1 MNGMASLVQ
10 TLLELYSSRSSG
22 VFRIERQTAKKQLV
36 LKDGLLVYA
45 ESNLPQEHLARIMI
59 VMSLL
64 PKDKMKDISV
74 LMKTRKTS
82 EEAIFEAC
90 HPDAQ
95 SLLKGRHEQAIVIT
109 ASLLGWDE
117 FAMHFY
123 PGENL
128 VRFQLNLGL
137 ALPDLLSISARRAV
151 KDHRGPFSS
160 TQLEETFVLCE
171 SFSRKEMPFP
181 LSKEEYYVCSL
192 LNEKIKAADLIS
204 VIPAGEAAPE
214 ELLRRLMILG
224 LIKLEAKASSASE
237 SYSLVLEIE
246 DMLLRFETASPYE
259 ILSVKTDAN
268 QAELQA
274 AYHELAKRVH
284 PDRFQSRDFSAQDRE
299 KAQRVFTLINTAY
312 TTLRDPASRTSYDET
327 RLAKESKVEAVLK
340 AKAAKSEEETQVEAL
355 FQEGRLSLIRGN
367 FEKAVDQLKSCV
379 WLNPKKANYNY
390 YLGLAESEIPTLLKS
405 AEQHF
410 LKAIELENMFA
421 GSHLSLAKLYIKV
434 MLPRKAEMQL
444 QELLRWD
451 PRNLEAQTMLAELE
465 KAEKTRTGAL
475 RWKR

>member
-1 MNGMASLVQ
+1 MNGMANLVQ
-10 TLLELYSSRSSG
+10 TLLELHSSRSSG

-59 VMSLL
+59 AMSLL
-64 PKDKMKDISV
+64 PKDKLKDITA
-74 LMKTRKTS
+74 LMKIRKTS

-90 HPDAQ
+90 HIDPQ
-95 SLLKGRHEQAIVIT
+95 SLINGRHEQAIVIT
-109 ASLLGWDE
+109 ASLLGWDD

-128 VRFQLNLGL
+128 VRYQLNLGL
-137 ALPDLLSISARRAV
+137 ALPELLCISARLAA
-151 KDHRGPFSS
+151 KDRRGLFSS
-160 TQLEETFVLCE
+160 AASEGALVLCE
-171 SFSRKEMPFP
+171 TFSRKEMPFP
-181 LSKEEYYVCSL
+181 LYNDESYVCSL
-192 LNEKIKAADLIS
+192 LSEKMNVADLIS
-204 VIPAGEAAPE
+204 LIPSGEAAPE

-224 LIKLEAKASSASE
+224 LIKLEAKTSSASE
-237 SYSLVLEIE
+237 STSLVLEIE
-246 DMLLRFETASPYE
+246 DMLLRFETAGPYE

-268 QAELQA
+268 QAELQT
-274 AYHELAKRVH
+274 AYHELAKRFH
-284 PDRFQSRDFSAQDRE
+284 PDRFQSKDFSVQDRE
-299 KAQRVFTLINTAY
+299 KAERVFALINTAY
-312 TTLRDPASRTSYDET
+312 TTLRDPASRASYDET
-327 RLAKESKVEAVLK
+327 RLAKESIVEAALK

-355 FQEGRLSLIRGN
+355 FQEGRLSLIRGDY
-367 FEKAVDQLKSCV
+367 EKAVDQLRSCV
-379 WLNPKKANYNY
+379 WLNPKKATYIY
-390 YLGLAESEIPTLLKS
+390 YLGLAESEIPALLKS

-421 GSHLSLAKLYIKV
+421 GGHLSLAKLYIKV

-451 PRNLEAQTMLAELE
+451 PGNLEAQTILAELE
-465 KAEKTRTGAL
+465 KAEKTRTGVL